1 MWALHVEAVSKS
13 YGEKKAL
20 DGVELVVRQGEFVV
34 LLGPN
39 GAGKSTLMQLLTGLF
54 VPDAG
59 RIEVLGVDM
68 QRQAPLALAN
78 LGVVFQQTA
87 LDLDLSVAANLAFYG
102 QLHGLSTAEL
112 KSRSELCLAAV
123 GLPDQAQATV
133 RELSGGN
140 RRKVELARAVLH
152 QPQLLLMDEATV
164 GLDIASRQQLIQ
176 LVHGMRRDM
185 GLSALWATHLSEEA
199 RQADRIIVLHRG
211 QVIFDGSPE
220 HMLTS
225 VGVEDIE
232 AAFLALTVPA

>member
-1 MWALHVEAVSKS
+1 MWALHVNAVSKS

-20 DGVELVVRQGEFVV
+20 DGVELGVRQGEFVA

-68 QRQAPLALAN
+68 QSNAPLALAH

-87 LDLDLSVAANLAFYG
+87 LDLDLSVAANLAFHG
-102 QLHGLSTAEL
+102 RLHGLSTAEL
-112 KSRSELCLAAV
+112 KRRTELCLAAV
-123 GLPDQAQATV
+123 GLPDQAQVTV
-133 RELSGGN
+133 RALSGGN

-164 GLDIASRQQLIQ
+164 GLDIASRQQLMA
-176 LVHGMRRDM
+176 LVHSLRRDM
-185 GLSALWATHLSEEA
+185 GLSTLWATHLSEEA
-199 RQADRIIVLHRG
+199 RQADRIIVLHHG
-211 QVIFDGSPE
+211 QVIFDGPPAI
-220 HMLTS
+220 MLSS
-225 VGVEDIE
+225 VGLDDIE
-232 AAFLALTVPA
+232 AAFLALTAKA